1 MRARPRTSVLT
12 AGLAVLALGLAAC
25 GDSSSTADSRVSAAP
40 SEEAAANALPTGG
53 SGTVV
58 IGSANF
64 PENRILAEVYEQ
76 ALDAAG
82 FDAQTKDLTTRPVII
97 PQVTSGEIDVEPDY
111 VGALTEYFNLEVNG
125 PDAPIIANNDLEF
138 TLAQARMFGEAAGLT
153 ILDASP
159 AADQNAFA
167 VTQAFADEYGL
178 EKLSDLS
185 KVTEPLVLGGT
196 PECQTYSLCLPG
208 LEATYGLEFE
218 FMQTDLGGPL
228 TQAALNNGTVN
239 VNQYLSSD
247 GTAPSNGFV
256 ILEDD
261 KGSAPVDN
269 VIPVVGEEYATN
281 EVLLEVLNKVSA
293 AMTTEDLLGLNAS
306 VSVDRK
312 LPAEAATDFLVAKG
326 FITA

>member
-1 MRARPRTSVLT
+1 MRRTTLVP
-12 AGLAVLALGLAAC
+12 ALALAALTLAAC
-25 GDSSSTADSRVSAAP
+25 GDGGSTAESRVSSAP

-64 PENRILAEVYEQ
+64 AENRILAEVYEQ

-82 FDAQTKDLTTRPVII
+82 FDAQTVDLTTRPVII
-97 PQVTSGEIDVEPDY
+97 PQVQNGEIDVEPDY

-125 PDAPIIANNDLEF
+125 PDAEIIANNDLDA
-138 TLAQARMFGEAAGLT
+138 TLAAARMFAEPRGLKV
-153 ILDASP
+153 LDPSP

-167 VTQAFADEYGL
+167 VTKEFADEYGL
-178 EKLSDLS
+178 EKLSDLT

-196 PECQTYSLCLPG
+196 PECQTYSLCLPS
-208 LEATYGLEFE
+208 LESTYGLDLDFQ
-218 FMQTDLGGPL
+218 QTDLGGPL
-228 TQAALNNGTVN
+228 TVSALKNGTVN

-269 VIPVVGEEYATN
+269 VIPVVGKEYADN
-281 EVLLEVLNKVSA
+281 PVLLEVLNKVSA
-293 AMTTEDLLGLNAS
+293 AMTTDDLLGLNAS

-326 FITA
+326 FLQQ